1 MDLAHWRG
9 ARAAASETAPT
20 ERFRSLL
27 LSRFVLL
34 NAAGLLGLAVAWRQ
48 GLLERIWQADSSGI
62 SLAIVALF
70 AWTMGMAF
78 VRAGKL
84 SQALDDL
91 AAGRPAGKAEAYR
104 AALRAGVDARVAAD
118 ALKAKLIERLGF
130 IRFAS
135 GAAVTLGLIGTVV
148 GFIHALGG
156 VDPAGASDAASI
168 GPMVATLIE
177 GMGIALYTTLVG
189 SAAGIWLTLN
199 HRLLA
204 TGAANLYTAIVEGVT
219 CSTTTPG
226 RSSATS

>member
-104 AALRAGVDARVAAD
+104 AALRAGVDARVAGREIARGARRDDRGRRVVRGGRRPD
-118 ALKAKLIERLGF
+118 ARGVGIP
-130 IRFAS
+130 
-135 GAAVTLGLIGTVV
+135 GAARRR
-148 GFIHALGG
+148 G
-156 VDPAGASDAASI
+156 VPR
-168 GPMVATLIE
+168 E
-177 GMGIALYTTLVG
+177 G
-189 SAAGIWLTLN
+189 
-199 HRLLA
+199 
-204 TGAANLYTAIVEGVT
+204 
-219 CSTTTPG
+219 
-226 RSSATS
+226 